1 MIFMKFRFKIGVSSL
16 ITILCI
22 GFATP
27 IVTVLETESYDNQQS
42 MGEINDN
49 TEELATIQLTDDD
62 LIINGETYT
71 PEKLLN
77 LLDTAQEISPQ
88 NKSKRKKRFVAAPGI
103 YFIPGIGQIA
113 LAATGAI
120 ILGGVAIG
128 TGHWAYNTIKNWLND
143 PQNSAS
149 RTYGIPKRLLDSN
162 GNVKVKDFNQRIRG
176 SKAWREPKTGYIK
189 EKDEIGH
196 GGKKWKIKD
205 KKGKQKASTDENGK
219 ILSD

>member
-1 MIFMKFRFKIGVSSL
+1 MKFRFKIGVSAL

-27 IVTVLETESYDNQQS
+27 IVTVLATESYDNQQS

-88 NKSKRKKRFVAAPGI
+88 NKSKRKKD
-103 YFIPGIGQIA
+103 
-113 LAATGAI
+113 L
-120 ILGGVAIG
+120 
-128 TGHWAYNTIKNWLND
+128 
-143 PQNSAS
+143 
-149 RTYGIPKRLLDSN
+149 
-162 GNVKVKDFNQRIRG
+162 
-176 SKAWREPKTGYIK
+176 
-189 EKDEIGH
+189 
-196 GGKKWKIKD
+196 
-205 KKGKQKASTDENGK
+205 
-219 ILSD
+219 